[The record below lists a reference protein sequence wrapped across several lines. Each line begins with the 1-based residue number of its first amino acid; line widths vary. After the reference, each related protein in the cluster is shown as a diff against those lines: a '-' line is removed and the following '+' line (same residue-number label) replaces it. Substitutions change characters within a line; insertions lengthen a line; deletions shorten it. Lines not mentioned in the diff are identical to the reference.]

1 MESDVSAID
10 RKDLIDGL
18 GKGLRVIECFDFEHP
33 RLTTTDVSARAG
45 LSRAAARRHL
55 LTLCHFGYADTDG
68 RFFWLAPR
76 VLRLG
81 RSFLD
86 SARLPR
92 LVQPFIQR
100 ISMQCGETVNYSVL
114 DGHEIVYVAR
124 SNPPKLVSIG
134 YHVGAR
140 VPAHVVAPGPAI
152 LSTFGDAELDTWLAA
167 HEFVAFVADATCDR
181 AQFLAQVQSARTQH
195 YWITH
200 QKLDVGLAGIAV
212 PLRDR
217 KGACTGAIGMTV
229 QRPAYSEA
237 QMIDHL
243 LPLLRSA
250 AQDLRTI
257 L

>member
-1 MESDVSAID
+1 MECDAPAID

-33 RLTTTDVSARAG
+33 RMTTTDVSARTG

-55 LTLCHFGYADTDG
+55 LTLCHFGYANSDG
-68 RFFWLAPR
+68 RYFWLAPR

-100 ISMQCGETVNYSVL
+100 ISMQCGETVNFSVL

-152 LSTFGDAELDTWLAA
+152 LSTFSETELEHWLEK

-181 AQFLAQVQSARTQH
+181 TQFLAQVQAARSLH
-195 YWITH
+195 YWIT
-200 QKLDVGLAGIAV
+200 QQQLDVGLCGIAV
-212 PLRDR
+212 PLRDH

-229 QRPAYSEA
+229 QRQTYSET
-237 QMIDHL
+237 QMIEKL

-250 AQDLRTI
+250 AQDLRGI

>member
-1 MESDVSAID
+1 MDCDASAID

-33 RLTTTDVSARAG
+33 RLTTTDVATRTG

-100 ISMQCGETVNYSVL
+100 ISMQCGETVNCSVL

-124 SNPPKLVSIG
+124 SNPPRLVSIG

-140 VPAHVVAPGPAI
+140 VPAHVVAPGAAI
-152 LSTFGDAELDTWLAA
+152 LSTLGDVELDTWLAA
-167 HEFVAFVADATCDR
+167 HEFVAFVADASCDR
-181 AQFLAQVQSARTQH
+181 AQFLAQVQAARALH
-195 YWITH
+195 YSITH
-200 QKLDVGLAGIAV
+200 QKLDAGLAGIAV

-217 KGACTGAIGMTV
+217 KGACAGAIGMTV

-237 QMIDHL
+237 QMIDKL

>member
-1 MESDVSAID
+1 MECDAPEID

-33 RLTTTDVSARAG
+33 RLTTTEVSTRTG

-68 RFFWLAPR
+68 RYFWLAPR

-140 VPAHVVAPGPAI
+140 VPAHLVAPGAAI
-152 LSTFGDAELDTWLAA
+152 LSTLNDAELDGWLAA

-181 AQFLAQVQSARTQH
+181 TQFLAEVQAARSLH
-195 YWITH
+195 YQISH
-200 QKLDVGLAGIAV
+200 QQLDVGLAGIAV

-217 KGACTGAIGMTV
+217 KGTCTGAIGMTV
-229 QRPAYSEA
+229 QQPAYSES
-237 QMIDHL
+237 QMIEKL